1 MIKIIIA
8 VALAAVGI
16 IWLKRLSEK
25 SENENRNEIDNWAD
39 ETVAKALEKKLNVPL
54 KTVLQLFQ
62 GSQDTDLLAKIQSII
77 DSVTLN
83 FTKLSPSSISLRLEI
98 NYKDGTSYSVTIEKD
113 WDRLPDKVRE
123 EFLRKGSKT
132 VSLLWNMPLKNTKTK
147 EDI

>member
-1 MIKIIIA
+1 M
-8 VALAAVGI
+8 
-16 IWLKRLSEK
+16 
-25 SENENRNEIDNWAD
+25 
-39 ETVAKALEKKLNVPL
+39 AKALEKKLNVPL